1 MQLSKEQAL
10 KQAEPLIQAAEKQ
23 FKGIKII
30 FYPFNGSIDR
40 TDLERYVL
48 AENTDK
54 DLDKALRY
62 ICLKSTLRPYHHLLG
77 ITAQTKSGLLGLKS
91 SNHHSLL
98 IAVNLREASKGG
110 ALRLALLRAISHG
123 LDMAE
128 RYERQTEKK
137 SDQAIPLLSAHKA
150 LARSHASLKGDMFAA
165 LVQAFQG
172 NERALEQL
180 AELRGQSALAPKT
193 KFLPEEYPYV
203 MAMEALQFAYEDQMS
218 RPANGQQMVIARQIV
233 ARVMKTFEISQI
245 HQWWSF
251 ARPAQD
257 MAWRGSKADQILS
270 CAINTSD
277 DPHVRAL
284 GMMMADLL
292 HISPKRDI
300 SDLLEFNA
308 FAGSEQNLKA
318 HKKAID
324 GMFDDV
330 LRKAL
335 NEDTAR
341 PLYDMANEQNLDLT
355 RGRIVGWC
363 ANALQAAGQA
373 YEKARA
379 KGMEAMDIVRSEFS
393 ANQQDSLWSA
403 LTDFSETLVK
413 KGRKKGIITLEDAE
427 ELAKTRPDFG
437 FILDSIL
444 LTIQDP
450 GYTAK
455 LEIANEPSMQA
466 MPTSLRQDFAPAGP
480 DLSIENKQD
489 MTAAPKVSAP
499 SAPGLGGSSNTRRK
513 KPDLKIIEKEELREE
528 DSD

>member
-1 MQLSKEQAL
+1 
-10 KQAEPLIQAAEKQ
+10 
-23 FKGIKII
+23 
-30 FYPFNGSIDR
+30 
-40 TDLERYVL
+40 
-48 AENTDK
+48 
-54 DLDKALRY
+54 
-62 ICLKSTLRPYHHLLG
+62 
-77 ITAQTKSGLLGLKS
+77 
-91 SNHHSLL
+91 
-98 IAVNLREASKGG
+98 
-110 ALRLALLRAISHG
+110 ALLRAISAG
-123 LDMAE
+123 LDMADRYSKKLDQKSE
-128 RYERQTEKK
+128 R
-137 SDQAIPLLSAHKA
+137 AIPLLSAHKA
-150 LARSHASLKGDMFAA
+150 LARSHASLKADMFAA
-165 LVQAFQG
+165 LVQALQG

-180 AELRGQSALAPKT
+180 AEIRGQGALAPKT
-193 KFLPEEYPYV
+193 KFLPEEYPYI

-218 RPANGQQMVIARQIV
+218 RPTNTQPMVTARQIV
-233 ARVMKTFEISQI
+233 NRVIKTFEVSQI

-284 GMMMADLL
+284 GMMMSDLL

-308 FAGSEQNLKA
+308 FAGQEQNFKA

-324 GMFDDV
+324 GLFDDV

-355 RGRIVGWC
+355 RGRVIGWC

-373 YEKARA
+373 FDKARS
-379 KGMEAMDIVRSEFS
+379 KGMEVMDIVRSEFME
-393 ANQQDSLWSA
+393 NQQDRLWSS
-403 LTDFSETLVK
+403 LSEFSETLVK
-413 KGRKKGIITLEDAE
+413 TGRRKGIITLEDAE

-450 GYTAK
+450 GYLAK
-455 LEIANEPSMQA
+455 LEIANEPSMQS
-466 MPTSLRQDFAPAGP
+466 MPTALKTDFAPAGP
-480 DLSIENKQD
+480 DMSIEKKQD
-489 MTAAPKVSAP
+489 MAVTPKISAP
-499 SAPGLGGSSNTRRK
+499 STPGFGNSTSGSRHK
-513 KPDLKIIEKEELREE
+513 KPDLKVIREDKDE
-528 DSD
+528 GSGS